1 MEETS
6 TTPKE
11 PKKKKRISG
20 KWIFLLWLIGLSP
33 LILIGGMLYLA
44 AQSDLPDTIA
54 LANPKTNL
62 ATEVISSDGKVLG
75 RYYLENRTNVNFDQ
89 LSPYIVEGLVATE
102 DERFYEHSGID
113 FRGTARAAIYMGS
126 RGGASTITQQLA
138 KMLFTEKPAN
148 GFERI
153 FQKFQE
159 WIISVKLEKQYTKN
173 EIITLYL
180 NKFDWIH
187 QAVGIKSA
195 ASIYFDSEP
204 DSLRI
209 EQAAMLVGMAKNPAL
224 FNPLKRPGQTLHR
237 RNVVLGQM
245 VRNAYL
251 DKQTFDSLKT
261 LPLGLKFQTIDHQE
275 GLAPYFREILRGE
288 LKTLFQKKDAKGNYQ
303 YAKAN
308 GDPYNI
314 YRDGLRVY
322 VTIDS
327 RLQKYAEAAVKSH
340 LGGEL
345 QEAFAKDVS
354 QNRNPPFSNDLT
366 NEEVENIEVAAMHR
380 TPRYRIMAGKE
391 CPNCH
396 RRVNIE
402 PASVNGKKGYK
413 CMNDDCLEEWIG
425 ASEDSIETFFR
436 TQKVPMKLFT
446 WHGEVDTML
455 TPMDSILYYKSI
467 LQAGLVSIDPKTGF
481 VKAWVGGNDYKYF
494 QYDHVKQGKRQVGST
509 FKPFVYAT
517 AIREGYSPCYEVP
530 KVPTTFHAGTYNLT
544 EDYTPQDPGRD
555 YGYMVSI
562 KWGLANSINTV
573 TAWVMKQFGPEAI
586 IKLARDL
593 GINSPMKPVVSQCF
607 GVADLSLL
615 EITSANAT
623 FANMGVHIEPIY
635 VLRIEDKN
643 GNTIFD
649 MQPETN
655 EALDEKTAYTMLSL
669 MQGVVDGVY
678 NKHEGKTMGTAI
690 RLRMDLPTRDYDG
703 FDRSIKIAAKTGTTQ
718 NQSDGWFI
726 GLTPD
731 LVTGVWVGA
740 EDRSVHFRTLQLGM
754 GTNMALPIW
763 GYYMK
768 SVYNDKSLD
777 ISKGDFE
784 KPEGISVELDCDTYS
799 RNKNMFDQQEQISW

>member
-1 MEETS
+1 MEET
-6 TTPKE
+6 
-11 PKKKKRISG
+11 PKKKKAVSG
-20 KWIFLLWLIGLSP
+20 KLVFLMWFLGLSP
-33 LILIGGMLYLA
+33 ILLIGAMLFWA
-44 AQSDLPDTIA
+44 SNSDLPDTVA
-54 LANPKTNL
+54 LANPETNL
-62 ATEVISSDGKVLG
+62 ATQVISSDGKVLG
-75 RYYLENRTNVNFDQ
+75 RYYLENRTNVTFDE
-89 LSPYIVEGLVATE
+89 LSPFIVEGLVATE
-102 DERFYEHSGID
+102 DERFYNHSGID
-113 FRGTARAAIYMGS
+113 FRGTARAAIYLGQ

-138 KMLFTEKPAN
+138 KMLFTEQPAN
-148 GFERI
+148 GFQRI

-159 WIISVKLEKQYTKN
+159 WIISVKLERQYTKK

-187 QAVGIKSA
+187 QAVGIESA
-195 ASIYFDSEP
+195 ASIYFDTEP

-224 FNPLKRPGQTLHR
+224 FNPLRRPEMTKTR
-237 RNVVLGQM
+237 RNVVLKQM
-245 VRNAYL
+245 VRNEYLAQEAY
-251 DKQTFDSLKT
+251 DSLRT
-261 LPLGLKFQTIDHQE
+261 LPLGLDFQTVNHQE

-288 LKTLFQKKDAKGNYQ
+288 LKDLFQKKDEDGNYL

-314 YRDGLRVY
+314 YSDGLKVF

-327 RLQKYAEAAVKSH
+327 RLQKYAEAAVKKH

-345 QEAFAKDVS
+345 QAQFARDVAK
-354 QNRNPPFSNDLT
+354 NRNPPFSNDLSD
-366 NEEVENIEVAAMHR
+366 EEVEHIEIAAMHR
-380 TPRYRIMAGKE
+380 TSRYRIMSGEE

-396 RRVNIE
+396 RRVKIE
-402 PASVNGKKGYK
+402 PTTIDGEPGFE
-413 CMNDDCLEEWIG
+413 CM
-425 ASEDSIETFFR
+425 SEDCREKWKGSTEEEIEKFFR
-436 TQKVPMKLFT
+436 TQKVPMTIFS
-446 WHGEVDTML
+446 WQGDIDTLL
-455 TPMDSILYYKSI
+455 TPMDSILYYKGI
-467 LQAGLVSIDPKTGF
+467 LQTGVVSIDPQTGF
-481 VKAWVGGNDYKYF
+481 VKAWVGGIDYKYF
-494 QYDHVKQGKRQVGST
+494 KYDHVKLGKRQVGST

-517 AIREGYSPCYEVP
+517 AIRAGYSPCYEIP
-530 KVPTTFHAGTYNLT
+530 KVPTTFHAGTFNLT

-555 YGYMVSI
+555 YGYMVSL

-593 GINSPMKPVVSQCF
+593 GIKSPMLPVVSQCY
-607 GVADLSLL
+607 GVADLSLM

-623 FANMGVHIEPIY
+623 FANLGVHIDPIY
-635 VLRIEDKN
+635 ILRIEDKN
-643 GNTIFD
+643 GTTIYET
-649 MQPETN
+649 QPKTN

-669 MQGVVDGVY
+669 MKGVVDGVY
-678 NKHEGKTMGTAI
+678 NKHEGKSTGTAM

-703 FDRSIKIAAKTGTTQ
+703 FDRSITIAGKTGTTQ

-740 EDRSVHFRTLQLGM
+740 EDRSVHFRTLRLGQ

-768 SVYNDKSLD
+768 AAYADKSLN

-784 KPEGISVELDCDTYS
+784 KPEGITVELDCAAYS
-799 RNKNMFDQQEQISW
+799 RHKNMFDQQEQISW

>member
-1 MEETS
+1 MEET
-6 TTPKE
+6 
-11 PKKKKRISG
+11 PKKKKRMPG
-20 KWIFLLWLIGLSP
+20 KFVFLLWVLGLSP
-33 LILIGGMLYLA
+33 IIVIGGMLYLA
-44 AQSDLPDTIA
+44 AQSDLPDTVA

-62 ATEVISSDGKVLG
+62 ATEVISSDGEVLG
-75 RYYLENRTNVNFDQ
+75 RFYLENRTNVDYSD
-89 LSPYIVEGLVATE
+89 LSPYIVQGLVATE
-102 DERFYEHSGID
+102 DERFYTHSGID
-113 FRGTARAAIYMGS
+113 LRGTARAAFFLGA

-138 KMLFTEKPAN
+138 KMLFTDQPGN
-148 GFERI
+148 GFGRI

-159 WIISVKLEKQYTKN
+159 WIISVKLERQYTKE
-173 EIITLYL
+173 EILTLYL

-195 ASIYFDSEP
+195 ASIYFDCAP
-204 DSLRI
+204 DSLTI
-209 EQAAMLVGMAKNPAL
+209 VQAAMLVGMAKNPAL
-224 FNPLKRPGQTLHR
+224 FNPLKRPEETLER
-237 RNVVLGQM
+237 RNVVLKQM
-245 VRNAYL
+245 VRNDYLTEQAY
-251 DKQTFDSLKT
+251 DSLKT
-261 LPLGLKFQTIDHQE
+261 LPLGLDFQTIDHQE

-288 LKTLFQKKDAKGNYQ
+288 LKDLFLQKDEAGHYK

-308 GDPYNI
+308 GNPYNI
-314 YRDGLRVY
+314 YSDGLKVF

-327 RLQKYAEAAVKSH
+327 RLQKYAEDAVKSH

-345 QEAFAKDVS
+345 QAEFTRDVAR
-354 QNRNPPFSNDLT
+354 NRNPPFSNDLSD
-366 NEEVENIEVAAMHR
+366 EEVERIEVSAMHR
-380 TPRYRIMAGKE
+380 TARYRIMAGKE

-402 PASVNGKKGYK
+402 PIKIDGKPGYK
-413 CMNDDCLEEWIG
+413 CQSEDCLEEWK
-425 ASEDSIETFFR
+425 AMPMDSIETFFR
-436 TQKVPMKLFT
+436 TEKVPMKIFS
-446 WHGEVDTML
+446 WKGDIDTLL
-455 TPMDSILYYKSI
+455 TPMDSILYYKGI
-467 LQAGLVSIDPKTGF
+467 LQAGVVSIDPKTGF
-481 VKAWVGGNDYKYF
+481 VKAWVGGNNYKYF
-494 QYDHVKQGKRQVGST
+494 QYDHVQQGKRQVGST

-544 EDYTPQDPGRD
+544 QDYTPQDPGHD

-593 GINSPMKPVVSQCF
+593 GIKSPMLPVVSQCF
-607 GVADLSLL
+607 GVADLSLM

-623 FANMGVHIEPIY
+623 FANLGVHIDPIY

-643 GNTIFD
+643 GNTIFN
-649 MQPETN
+649 MTPKTN
-655 EALDEKTAYTMLSL
+655 EALDEKTSYTMLSL
-669 MQGVVDGVY
+669 MEGVVDGVY
-678 NKHEGKTMGTAI
+678 NKHEGKSMGTAI

-703 FDRSIKIAAKTGTTQ
+703 FDRSIKIAGKTGTTQ

-768 SVYNDKSLD
+768 EVYKDKTLN
-777 ISKGDFE
+777 ISQGDFE
-784 KPEGISVELDCDTYS
+784 KPEGISVELDCDKYA
-799 RNKNMFDQQEQISW
+799 RNKNMFDAQDPISW